1 LARYAKWIGGSLGW
15 AFGGPIGGILGFVF
29 GSVVDSMQPS
39 ERETHRTLVGDFSAS
54 LLILSAAIMK
64 ADGKVTKG
72 ELDYVRTFFTRQF
85 GEEKA
90 NEDMLALREIL
101 KQEIDIRAV
110 SQQIRHFMAYPERL
124 QLLHYLF
131 GISMAD
137 GYPQPMEVETI
148 EIIADYL
155 GINRHDF
162 ISLRSMF
169 VKDVDS
175 AYKILEVEPNCTDE
189 ELKKA
194 YRKMAMKYHPDK
206 VTHLGDEVKKSA
218 EEKFREVG
226 AAYENI
232 KKQRGLV

>member
-1 LARYAKWIGGSLGW
+1 M
-15 AFGGPIGGILGFVF
+15 
-29 GSVVDSMQPS
+29 VDSMQPS
-39 ERETHRTLVGDFSAS
+39 DKVERKTMVGDFSAS

-64 ADGKVTKG
+64 ADGKVTKS
-72 ELDYVRTFFTRQF
+72 ELDYVRTFYVAQF
-85 GEEKA
+85 GEDKA

-110 SQQIRHFMAYPERL
+110 STQIRQFMAYPERL

-131 GISMAD
+131 GIALAD
-137 GYPQPMEVETI
+137 GFAQPTEVETI

-162 ISLRSMF
+162 ISLKSMF
-169 VKDVDS
+169 VKEVDS
-175 AYKILEVEPNCTDE
+175 AYKILEVEPASTDE
-189 ELKKA
+189 EVKKA
-194 YRKMAMKYHPDK
+194 YRRMAMKYHPDK
-206 VTHLGDEVKKSA
+206 VQHLGDEVKKSA

-226 AAYENI
+226 SAYENI

>member
-1 LARYAKWIGGSLGW
+1 
-15 AFGGPIGGILGFVF
+15 
-29 GSVVDSMQPS
+29 
-39 ERETHRTLVGDFSAS
+39 
-54 LLILSAAIMK
+54 
-64 ADGKVTKG
+64 
-72 ELDYVRTFFTRQF
+72 
-85 GEEKA
+85 
-90 NEDMLALREIL
+90 
-101 KQEIDIRAV
+101 
-110 SQQIRHFMAYPERL
+110 
-124 QLLHYLF
+124 
-131 GISMAD
+131 
-137 GYPQPMEVETI
+137 MEVETI

>member
-1 LARYAKWIGGSLGW
+1 MARYAKWIGGSLGW

-39 ERETHRTLVGDFSAS
+39 DRVESTTLVGDFSAS

-64 ADGKVTKG
+64 ADGKVTRS

-85 GEEKA
+85 GEDKA
-90 NEDMLALREIL
+90 NADMLALREIL

-110 SQQIRHFMAYPERL
+110 SVQVRQFMAYPERL

-131 GISMAD
+131 GIALID
-137 GYPQPMEVETI
+137 GFAQPTEVETI

-155 GINRHDF
+155 GINRYDF
-162 ISLRSMF
+162 ISLKSMF

-175 AYKILEVEPNCTDE
+175 AYKILEIDPNCSDE
-189 ELKKA
+189 EVKKA

-218 EEKFREVG
+218 EEKFRELG
-226 AAYENI
+226 TAYEHI

>member
-39 ERETHRTLVGDFSAS
+39 ETTERKTLLGDFSAS
-54 LLILSAAIMK
+54 LLILSAAVMK
-64 ADGKVTKG
+64 ADGKVTKL
-72 ELDYVRTFFTRQF
+72 ELDYVKTFFLRQF

-90 NEDMLALREIL
+90 NDDMLALREIL

-110 SQQIRHFMAYPERL
+110 STQIRQFMAYPERL

-131 GISMAD
+131 GIALAD
-137 GYPQPMEVETI
+137 GFAQPTEVETI

-162 ISLRSMF
+162 ISLKSMF

-175 AYKILEVEPNCTDE
+175 AYKILEIEPGCTDE
-189 ELKKA
+189 EVKKA

-206 VTHLGDEVKKSA
+206 VTHLGEEVKKSA
-218 EEKFREVG
+218 EEKFRELG
-226 AAYENI
+226 SAYENI